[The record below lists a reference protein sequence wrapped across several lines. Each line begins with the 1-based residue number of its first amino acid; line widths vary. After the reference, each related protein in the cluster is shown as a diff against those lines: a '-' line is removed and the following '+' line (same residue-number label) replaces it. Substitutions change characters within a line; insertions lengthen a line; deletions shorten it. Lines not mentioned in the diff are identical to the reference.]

1 MLFLC
6 TNLRRCDLLLRHIA
20 KNRFWVI
27 TGLELVTIAFM
38 FSIRFLVLDAG
49 TPKSFSIV
57 STPAFQFV
65 TVAVSVAMIIQSLWD
80 LSYHFI
86 REITRLLAV
95 GVTTMMMMAF
105 WLSDLSTLHITLV
118 PIGLMF
124 LLIRMLLDL
133 ATDNTLFK
141 NGKGQ

>member
-1 MLFLC
+1 M
-6 TNLRRCDLLLRHIA
+6 LRHIV

-38 FSIRFLVLDAG
+38 FSIRFLVLDAD

-57 STPAFQFV
+57 STPAFQFI

-80 LSYHFI
+80 ISYHFI

-95 GVTTMMMMAF
+95 GITSMMMMAF

-118 PIGLMF
+118 PLGLMF
-124 LLIRMLLDL
+124 LLIRMLIDL

-141 NGKGQ
+141 NRKGQ

>member
-1 MLFLC
+1 M
-6 TNLRRCDLLLRHIA
+6 LRHIV
-20 KNRFWVI
+20 KNRFWII

-38 FSIRFLVLDAG
+38 FSIRFLVLDAD

-57 STPAFQFV
+57 ATPAFQFL

-80 LSYHFI
+80 ISYHFI

-105 WLSDLSTLHITLV
+105 WLSDLSTLHVTLV
-118 PIGLMF
+118 PLGMIY

-141 NGKGQ
+141 NGRGNK

>member
-1 MLFLC
+1 M
-6 TNLRRCDLLLRHIA
+6 LRHIA
-20 KNRFWVI
+20 KNRFWII
-27 TGLELVTIAFM
+27 TGAELITVAFM
-38 FSIRFLVLDAG
+38 FSIRFLALDVH
-49 TPKSFSIV
+49 TPDSFSIV
-57 STPAFQFV
+57 ATPVFQFI

-80 LSYHFI
+80 ISYHFI

-95 GVTTMMMMAF
+95 GITSMMMMAF

-118 PIGLMF
+118 PLGLMY

>member
-1 MLFLC
+1 M
-6 TNLRRCDLLLRHIA
+6 LRHIA
-20 KNRFWVI
+20 KNRFWII
-27 TGLELVTIAFM
+27 TGAELITVAFM
-38 FSIRFLVLDAG
+38 FSIRFLALDVH
-49 TPKSFSIV
+49 TPASFSIV
-57 STPAFQFV
+57 ATPAFQFV

-80 LSYHFI
+80 ISYHFI

-95 GVTTMMMMAF
+95 GITSMMMMAF

>member
-1 MLFLC
+1 M
-6 TNLRRCDLLLRHIA
+6 LRHIV
-20 KNRFWVI
+20 KNRFWII
-27 TGLELVTIAFM
+27 TGAELITIAFM
-38 FSIRFLVLDAG
+38 FSIRFLVLDVH
-49 TPKSFSIV
+49 TPASFSV
-57 STPAFQFV
+57 VATPVFQFI

-80 LSYHFI
+80 ISYHFI

>member
-1 MLFLC
+1 MLK
-6 TNLRRCDLLLRHIA
+6 HII
-20 KNRFWVI
+20 KNRFWI
-27 TGLELVTIAFM
+27 LTGAELITIAFM
-38 FSIRFLVLDAG
+38 FSIRFLVLDAD

-80 LSYHFI
+80 ISYHFI

-95 GVTTMMMMAF
+95 GVTSMMMVAF
-105 WLSDLSTLHITLV
+105 WLSDLSTLHVTLI
-118 PIGLMF
+118 PLGLMF
-124 LLIRMLLDL
+124 LLIRMLIDL

>member
-1 MLFLC
+1 MIKHFV
-6 TNLRRCDLLLRHIA
+6 
-20 KNRFWVI
+20 KNRFWII
-27 TGLELVTIAFM
+27 TGAELITIAFM
-38 FSIRFLVLDAG
+38 FSIRFLVLGVG

-57 STPAFQFV
+57 ATPAFHFV
-65 TVAVSVAMIIQSLWD
+65 TVAVSVAIIIQSLWD
-80 LSYHFI
+80 ISYHFI

-95 GVTTMMMMAF
+95 GVVSMMMMAF

-118 PIGLMF
+118 PLGMMY

-141 NGKGQ
+141 NGKERK

>member
-1 MLFLC
+1 M
-6 TNLRRCDLLLRHIA
+6 LRHIA
-20 KNRFWVI
+20 KNRFWII
-27 TGLELVTIAFM
+27 TGAELITVAFM
-38 FSIRFLVLDAG
+38 FSIRFLVLDVH
-49 TPKSFSIV
+49 TPASFSIV
-57 STPAFQFV
+57 ATPVFQFI

-80 LSYHFI
+80 ISYHFI

-95 GVTTMMMMAF
+95 GVTCMMMMAF
-105 WLSDLSTLHITLV
+105 WLSDLNTLHVTLV
-118 PIGLMF
+118 PIGMLF

>member
-1 MLFLC
+1 M
-6 TNLRRCDLLLRHIA
+6 LRHIA

-38 FSIRFLVLDAG
+38 FSIRFLVLDAD

-57 STPAFQFV
+57 STPAFQFL

-80 LSYHFI
+80 ISYHFI

-105 WLSDLSTLHITLV
+105 WLSDLSTLHVTLV
-118 PIGLMF
+118 PVGMMY

-141 NGKGQ
+141 NRKGQ

>member
-1 MLFLC
+1 M
-6 TNLRRCDLLLRHIA
+6 LRHIV

-38 FSIRFLVLDAG
+38 FSIRFLVLDAD

-65 TVAVSVAMIIQSLWD
+65 TVAVSVAMIIQSIWD
-80 LSYHFI
+80 ISFHFI

-95 GVTTMMMMAF
+95 GVTCMMMVAF
-105 WLSDLSTLHITLV
+105 WLSDLSTLHVTLV
-118 PIGLMF
+118 PLGLMY

>member
-1 MLFLC
+1 MLK
-6 TNLRRCDLLLRHIA
+6 HII
-20 KNRFWVI
+20 KNRFWI
-27 TGLELVTIAFM
+27 LTGAELITIAFM
-38 FSIRFLVLDAG
+38 FSIRFLVLDAD

-80 LSYHFI
+80 ISYHFI

-95 GVTTMMMMAF
+95 GITSMMMMAF
-105 WLSDLSTLHITLV
+105 WLSDLSTIHITLV

-124 LLIRMLLDL
+124 LLIRMLIDL

-141 NGKGQ
+141 NRKGQ